1 MITDWHT
8 LNREPSLPGLY
19 ARAATRR
26 KITGTTLPASG
37 LRCWVDVD
45 SRRLAAYRKVCG
57 FADKGLLPPTYPHIL
72 GFALQMQLL
81 TARDFPFPLL
91 GLIHLS
97 NQIRVLRPMGGVNR
111 GRVSVQVQNLQPH
124 AKGATFDLLTTL
136 DDQLGPL
143 WEAQSRMLCRS
154 AKLEGEP
161 LEEQLAS
168 SLALTEVEHWKA
180 PSDIGRQYAKV
191 SGDYNP
197 IHLSTASAR
206 LFGFPTAIAHGL
218 WNKARTLAAL
228 AVHLPVANVEIAVQF
243 KKPVRLPSEVKLL
256 ASAPGASGDFQLT
269 GAGGLEHM
277 VGHWR
282 PVAGLIAIERVS
294 L

>member
-26 KITGTTLPASG
+26 KITGTTLPDSG

-45 SRRLAAYRKVCG
+45 PKRLSAYRKVCG
-57 FADKGLLPPTYPHIL
+57 FADNGLLPPTYPHIL
-72 GFALQMQLL
+72 AFALQMQLL
-81 TARDFPFPLL
+81 TAKDFPFPLL

-97 NQIRVLRPMGGVNR
+97 NRIRVLRPMGAVNR
-111 GRVSVQVQNLQPH
+111 VRVSVQVENLQPH

-143 WEAQSRMLCRS
+143 WEAQSQMLCRGV
-154 AKLEGEP
+154 KLEGDP
-161 LEEQLAS
+161 LEENLTP
-168 SLALTEVEHWKA
+168 SLALSEIEHWKA

-197 IHLSTASAR
+197 IHLSAASAR

-228 AVHLPVANVEIAVQF
+228 DGHLPTANVEITVQF
-243 KKPVRLPSEVKLL
+243 RKPVRLPSEVTLL
-256 ASAPGASGDFQLT
+256 ASAPGSIGDLQLA
-269 GAGGLEHM
+269 GAGELEHM

-282 PVAGLIAIERVS
+282 PVA
-294 L
+294 

>member
-8 LNREPSLPGLY
+8 LNREPGLPGLY

-26 KITGTTLPASG
+26 KITGTTLPDSG
-37 LRCWVDVD
+37 LRCWVEVD
-45 SRRLAAYRKVCG
+45 PKRLAAYRKVCG
-57 FADKGLLPPTYPHIL
+57 FADNGLLPPTYPHIL

-81 TARDFPFPLL
+81 TTRDFPFPLL

-97 NQIRVLRPMGGVNR
+97 NRVRVLRPMGGVNR
-111 GRVSVQVQNLQPH
+111 VRVSVHVQNLQPH

-143 WEAQSRMLCRS
+143 WEAESRMLCRGV
-154 AKLEGEP
+154 KLEGEP
-161 LEEQLAS
+161 LEESLVS
-168 SLALTEVEHWKA
+168 SLALSEVEHWKA

-197 IHLSTASAR
+197 IHLSAASAR

-228 AVHLPVANVEIAVQF
+228 AGHLPVANVEIAVQF
-243 KKPVRLPSEVKLL
+243 KKPVRLPSEVTLM
-256 ASAPGASGDFQLT
+256 ASGPGPSGDFQLV
-269 GAGGLEHM
+269 GVGELEHM

-282 PVAGLIAIERVS
+282 PVA
-294 L
+294 